1 MTIKVNQD
9 LCVGCGMCINMC
21 PDIFT
26 YDEKNLSTVK
36 SDANLAESNLQS
48 AQEARDVCPVDA
60 ITIDE

>member
-1 MTIKVNQD
+1 
-9 LCVGCGMCINMC
+9 MC